1 MHPADANYGLRCPWL
16 ASGWYVHCWNYRRFP
31 RADESR
37 HHCLLGVCGRP
48 RPSFSCVGECC
59 LKLLFDQNLS
69 RKLVSRLADVFPD
82 SSHVQF
88 HDLAEETDT
97 KIWEFAKLN
106 DFCIVTQDADF
117 PERSRLY
124 GSPPKVVWL
133 RCGNASTD
141 RVESLLRSGATA
153 IQELLTDTE
162 LHCLELH

>member
-1 MHPADANYGLRCPWL
+1 
-16 ASGWYVHCWNYRRFP
+16 
-31 RADESR
+31 
-37 HHCLLGVCGRP
+37 
-48 RPSFSCVGECC
+48 

-69 RKLVSRLADVFPD
+69 RKLVNRLADIFPE

-88 HDLAEETDT
+88 HDLAEKTDT
-97 KIWEFAKLN
+97 EIWEFAKFN

-133 RCGNASTD
+133 RCGNAPTNQ
-141 RVESLLRSGATA
+141 VEGLIRSGATA
-153 IQELLTDTE
+153 IQALLNNSE